1 MANWREV
8 DETDLAATI
17 SQREI
22 DAFRKDGPL
31 DGSDP
36 VARLLASTAD
46 TVRGYIG
53 CNGAVRM
60 GPAGTIPRGLII
72 PAMDYAAAKV
82 LNRIRVPLGDD
93 RRAALERAE
102 NLFEKIAAGDITVT
116 ENGTV
121 ARGICSVQDGFLTD
135 VVERTKIEKRGAD
148 AAYTEDGETDDDSR
162 PASRPGFAPARPERL
177 LD

>member
-82 LNRIRVPLGDD
+82 LNRIRVPLDDD
-93 RRAALERAE
+93 RRTALERAE
-102 NLFEKIAAGDITVT
+102 NLFEKIAAGDITP
-116 ENGTV
+116 E
-121 ARGICSVQDGFLTD
+121 S
-135 VVERTKIEKRGAD
+135 
-148 AAYTEDGETDDDSR
+148 YTEDGETDDDSR
-162 PASRPGFAPARPERL
+162 PASRPGFAPAHPERL

>member
-22 DAFRKDGPL
+22 DAFREDGPL

-82 LNRIRVPLGDD
+82 LNRIRVPLDDD
-93 RRAALERAE
+93 RRTALERAE
-102 NLFEKIAAGDITVT
+102 NLFEKIAAGDITP
-116 ENGTV
+116 E
-121 ARGICSVQDGFLTD
+121 S
-135 VVERTKIEKRGAD
+135 
-148 AAYTEDGETDDDSR
+148 YTEDGETDDDSR
-162 PASRPGFAPARPERL
+162 PASRPGFAPAHPERL